1 MQQAEIIYRG
11 YLGPA
16 AAMLGVETM
25 AKNALAERRI
35 KNAPMPVLW
44 DYMWCNL
51 EISQQKLQDGK
62 AIGRVVLSHRNG
74 KVRFDK
80 KWTIVQ
86 AR

>member
-16 AAMLGVETM
+16 AALLAIETL
-25 AKNALAERRI
+25 AKNALAERHI
-35 KNAPMPVLW
+35 KNAPMPQLW

-51 EISQQKLQDGK
+51 EISQETLQNGK
-62 AIGRVVLSHRNG
+62 AVGRMVLSHPNG

-80 KWTIVQ
+80 KWTIVE